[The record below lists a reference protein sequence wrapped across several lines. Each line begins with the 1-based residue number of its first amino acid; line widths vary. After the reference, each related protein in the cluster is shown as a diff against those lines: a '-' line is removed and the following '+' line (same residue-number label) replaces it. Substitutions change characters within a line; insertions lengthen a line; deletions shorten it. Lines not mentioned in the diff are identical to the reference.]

1 MFSLGASNSYYLCV
15 GGCDLRKGFDALSGV
30 VQSQMGREV
39 LSGEVFIF
47 INNSRNSMK
56 LLHWESGGLVIYHK
70 RLEQGRF
77 SLPRLDP
84 QTGSYRLTWTDLVL
98 MVDGISVD
106 KIRYKKRLKEAPKQ

>member
-15 GGCDLRKGFDALSGV
+15 GGCDLRKGFDTLSGV
-30 VQSQMGREV
+30 VRSRMQRDP

-47 INNSRNSMK
+47 INSQRSSMK

-77 SLPRLDP
+77 AVPKINP
-84 QTGSYRLTWTDLVL
+84 QTGSYSLTWTDLVL
-98 MVDGISVD
+98 LVEGISVD
-106 KIRYKKRLKEAPKQ
+106 KVTYKKRLKKVPE